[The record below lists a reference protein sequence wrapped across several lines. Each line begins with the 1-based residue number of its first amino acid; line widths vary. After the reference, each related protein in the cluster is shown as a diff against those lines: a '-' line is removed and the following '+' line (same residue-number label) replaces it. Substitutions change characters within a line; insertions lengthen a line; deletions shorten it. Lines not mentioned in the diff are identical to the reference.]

1 MRFTIVNIAVAL
13 ILLQAATSKTLANT
27 KVDTML
33 ANLPSTISLA
43 FYEPEHF
50 TQIRL
55 IHDTVMGGRSA
66 GSIAVADNP
75 AGLLFSGTLSLA
87 NNGGFASAE
96 FSLAKPLRANAL
108 DSVYL
113 HALADGRK
121 YQLRLKTPF
130 IPNGVAYVAD
140 IETDT
145 RAQHYFVP
153 VTAFRAQFRGQAVRN
168 MPRLNLADVSH
179 ISIMLADKQ
188 AGAFSIILYSINFST
203 VKTI

>member
-1 MRFTIVNIAVAL
+1 MRFTIINSAVAL

-96 FSLAKPLRANAL
+96 FSLAKPLRASTL

-130 IPNGVAYVAD
+130 IPNGVAYVSD
-140 IETDT
+140 IEKIG
-145 RAQHYFVP
+145 RASCRERVF
-153 VTAFRAQFRGQAVRN
+153 
-168 MPRLNLADVSH
+168 L
-179 ISIMLADKQ
+179 
-188 AGAFSIILYSINFST
+188 T
-203 VKTI
+203 V